1 MLIAMVVAGGAG
13 PPGSVLG
20 GLESAGRADL
30 IVGIQTTGSPY
41 RMSILSLGSGGDYWS
56 RS

>member
-13 PPGSVLG
+13 PLG